1 MSHTLLVGLA
11 VLGVVA
17 ALAVLAMRW
26 TLEASYRDVEITLDG
41 PDWEMLAIREGEDP
55 LRLFAQA
62 REHGAT
68 AVAVYERTLE
78 SMAAQGEVAYRS
90 GGQLISDA
98 RVGPVAPAFHDML
111 AAGVVRSGSVY
122 VAASPEMLGFLH
134 TAFTELLGPA
144 HARRTHG
151 VLEVDGIV
159 DELQEA
165 PLGYLPQDLDRYA
178 RLGLRTVLRLRNYPG
193 MTAAGLR
200 AKIARLARFSRGS
213 PAVFDKTEV
222 LGFEGL
228 LDETAEALRAAAI
241 PYGRIEVFSAKR
253 KQRGEDY
260 LAARMRP
267 DVIRLFSLT
276 AEELLGL
283 TPASVRDKFV
293 LAARERNIRIL
304 YLRPILPTA
313 GIVGTA
319 ANLQFLDHLTA
330 DLVHFG
336 LRPGAARPLPVLRL
350 PPFLT
355 YPVVLG
361 ALAAMGLALIL
372 VGRAAGVAVPE
383 RVVWFLIGLGVLMTA
398 AAVLTGS
405 VTLWR
410 KLLALGTA
418 SSVPVLAIASTVPR
432 GGGRPVAAS
441 LRALWAASAISIA
454 GGLLVAAL
462 LTGWEFMMAADVF
475 VGVKLAHLIPAGL
488 IAVVLATAE
497 RPPRHWREG
506 AAQLWAWS
514 SRPLLVRYA
523 IAAVVAGV
531 AVVVLLAR
539 SGNFGLPV
547 FALEERLRDVMEQVF
562 VVRPRTKEYLI
573 GHPALLLAAAAA
585 ALRWRLGVIPL
596 AAVGA
601 IGQAGIINSF
611 SHIHTPL
618 LYTAWRTAN
627 ALVLGSV
634 LGAVI
639 LVVLLRAFAAV
650 NIRLGVP
657 SPPPH
662 R

>member
-1 MSHTLLVGLA
+1 MSRTLLVGLA
-11 VLGVVA
+11 LLGVVA
-17 ALAVLAMRW
+17 ALVVLGMRW
-26 TLEASYRDVEITLDG
+26 TLETSYRDVEVVLDG
-41 PDWEMLAIREGEDP
+41 PDWEMLAIREGQDP
-55 LRLFAQA
+55 LRFFAQA

-68 AVAVYERTLE
+68 AVALYERTLE
-78 SMAAQGEVAYRS
+78 GMAAQGEVAYRS

-98 RVGPVAPAFHDML
+98 RVGPVAPAFHDVL
-111 AAGVVRSGSVY
+111 AAGAVRPGSVY

-134 TAFTELLGPA
+134 TVFSELLGTT

-178 RLGLRTVLRLRNYPG
+178 RLGLRTVLRLRNSPG
-193 MTAAGLR
+193 LTAAGLR

-213 PAVFDKTEV
+213 PAVFDKSEV

-228 LDETAEALRAAAI
+228 LDVTAEALQSAGT
-241 PYGRIEVFSAKR
+241 PYGRIEVFSVKR
-253 KQRGEDY
+253 KQRGEDR

-313 GIVGTA
+313 GIVGTEA
-319 ANLQFLDHLTA
+319 TLQFLDRLTA
-330 DLVHFG
+330 DLVRFG
-336 LRPGAARPLPVLRL
+336 LRPGPARPLPVLHI
-350 PPFLT
+350 PPLVMFT
-355 YPVVLG
+355 VVLG
-361 ALAAMGLALIL
+361 ALAAMGLTLIL
-372 VGRAAGVAVPE
+372 LGRAAGVAIPE
-383 RVVWFLIGLGVLMTA
+383 RVVWFLIGFGVFITA
-398 AAVLTGS
+398 AAMLTGYA
-405 VTLWR
+405 TGWR
-410 KLLALGTA
+410 KVLALGTA
-418 SSVPVLAIASTVPR
+418 SSVPVLAIASTMPR

-441 LRALWAASAISIA
+441 LRALWAASLMSIA

-475 VGVKLAHLIPAGL
+475 VGVKLAHLIPVGL
-488 IAVVLATAE
+488 VAVVLATAE

-506 AAQLWAWS
+506 VAQLWAWS

-523 IAAVVAGV
+523 IAAVVAGMA
-531 AVVVLLAR
+531 AVILLAR

-547 FALEERLRDVMEQVF
+547 FAFEERLRDVAEQVF

-585 ALRWRLGVIPL
+585 VLRWRLGVIPL

-601 IGQAGIINSF
+601 LGQAGIINSF

-634 LGAVI
+634 LGAVMLI
-639 LVVLLRAFAAV
+639 VLLRAFVAINV
-650 NIRLGVP
+650 RLGIP
-657 SPPPH
+657 SPPP
-662 R
+662 RR

>member
-1 MSHTLLVGLA
+1 MSRRLLIGLA
-11 VLGVVA
+11 LLGVAA
-17 ALAVLAMRW
+17 ALAVLPMRW
-26 TLEASYRDVEITLDG
+26 SLEASYRDVEITLDG
-41 PDWEMLAIREGEDP
+41 PDWELLAIREGEDP

-78 SMAAQGEVAYRS
+78 GMAAQGEVAYRS

-98 RVGPVAPAFHDML
+98 RVSPVAPAFHGVL
-111 AAGVVRSGSVY
+111 AAGVVRPGDVY
-122 VAASPEMLGFLH
+122 VAAPPEMLGFLH

-151 VLEVDGIV
+151 VLEVDGIL

-165 PLGYLPQDLDRYA
+165 PLGYLPQDLDRYT
-178 RLGLRTVLRLRNYPG
+178 RLGLRIVLRLRNYPG

-228 LDETAEALRAAAI
+228 LDETAAGLRAAGI
-241 PYGRIEVFSAKR
+241 PYGRIEVFSARR
-253 KQRGEDY
+253 KQRGEDD

-267 DVIRLFSLT
+267 GVIRLFSLT

-319 ANLQFLDHLTA
+319 ANLRFLDHLTA
-330 DLVHFG
+330 DLVRFG
-336 LRPGAARPLPVLRL
+336 LRPGPARPLPVLRV
-350 PPFLT
+350 PPYLM
-355 YPVVLG
+355 YPVALG

-372 VGRAAGVAVPE
+372 IARAAGVVVPD
-383 RVVWFLIGLGVLMTA
+383 RVVWFLIGLGVLVTA
-398 AAVLTGS
+398 AAVLAGS

-418 SSVPVLAIASTVPR
+418 SSVPVLAIASTLPR
-432 GGGRPVAAS
+432 GGGRPVAGS
-441 LRALWAASAISIA
+441 LRALWAASAISVA

-462 LTGWEFMMAADVF
+462 LSGWEFMMAADVF
-475 VGVKLAHLIPAGL
+475 IGVKLAHLIPAGL
-488 IAVVLATAE
+488 VAVVLATAE

-523 IAAVVAGV
+523 IAAVIAGV
-531 AVVVLLAR
+531 GVVILLAR

-547 FALEERLRDVMEQVF
+547 LAIEERLRDVAEQVF
-562 VVRPRTKEYLI
+562 LVRPRTKEYLI

-585 ALRWRLGVIPL
+585 ALRWRLGIIPL

-627 ALVLGSV
+627 ALILGSV
-634 LGAVI
+634 LGTVI
-639 LVVLLRAFAAV
+639 LVMLLRALAAV
-650 NIRLGVP
+650 GIRPGIP
-657 SPPPH
+657 SPPT
-662 R
+662 RR